1 MADDAHELVTAARRT
16 TYPNI
21 QALYID
27 VANQLQDGEEFSI
40 VDAAGKTIVS
50 GVWHPPTPSR
60 Y

>member
-1 MADDAHELVTAARRT
+1 MTADRRT
-16 TYPNI
+16 RYPNI
-21 QALYID
+21 QDLYLD
-27 VANQLQDGEEFSI
+27 VANQLHDGEEFSI